1 MSVPEQPGRVSGPEQ
16 SVPAVAECSPRGASS
31 AATWR
36 AAYELVV
43 SALNGAFGDYLDTCG
58 SGLAIDMAFYHR
70 HRPLDLDARSV
81 AAAFP
86 EATPKLCILVHG
98 LGMNERCWSF
108 RDDPTIDYGR
118 LLQTELGYTPVYV
131 RYNSGLHVSANGRRL
146 AALIADL
153 LDAYPCTVDEL
164 TLIGHSMGGL
174 VLRSACHYAATATDP
189 AWLGRHVRLF
199 TLGTPHHGA
208 PLEKLA
214 NAVAS
219 LLRSIPHPTAQ
230 IPADI
235 VNARSTGVKDLRYG
249 YTRDEDW
256 HACDLDAF
264 LFDNRR
270 PHHAMGGAMHYA
282 LAGALTRDP
291 THWVTWVLGDALVR
305 VPSAHGECRDA
316 ARRLPLAPEQRAVV
330 GGVGHNALA
339 HSPAVY
345 AEIRRWCA
353 TRYLTGA

>member
-1 MSVPEQPGRVSGPEQ
+1 VSVAEESMPAVVERSVPGTP
-16 SVPAVAECSPRGASS
+16 S

-43 SALNGAFGDYLDTCG
+43 NALNGAFGDDLHTRG

-70 HRPLDLDARSV
+70 HRPLELDARSV

-108 RDDPTIDYGR
+108 RDDPTLDYGR
-118 LLQTELGYTPVYV
+118 LLQHELGYTPVYV
-131 RYNSGLHVSANGRRL
+131 RYNTGLHVSANGRRL
-146 AALIADL
+146 ATLIADL
-153 LDAYPCTVDEL
+153 INAYPCAVEEL

-174 VLRSACHYAATATDP
+174 VLRSACHYAATATGST
-189 AWLGRHVRLF
+189 WLGRHVRLF
-199 TLGTPHHGA
+199 TLGTPHQGA

-230 IPADI
+230 IPADF

-256 HACDLDAF
+256 DARDPDAF

-270 PHHAMGGAMHYA
+270 PDHALGGAMHYA
-282 LAGALTRDP
+282 LAGTLTRDP

-305 VPSAHGECRDA
+305 VSSAHGECRDA

-353 TRYLTGA
+353 RRYLTSA